1 MAAFGG
7 EYAAKTVGDCST
19 AGTYHLLRDSV
30 PFGKKSILE
39 GGDIF
44 VGLCT
49 NLALKDGSNG
59 EVKNITALKNALL
72 AEWDRIPE
80 EMIRPCCATVP
91 DRLRRI
97 FAAKG
102 GHCKNVKTK
111 SPSYYLIKLHIKI
124 SAGLLL

>member
-39 GGDIF
+39 GSDIF

-59 EVKNITALKNALL
+59 EVKNITA
-72 AEWDRIPE
+72 EWDRIPK
-80 EMIRPCCATVP
+80 EMMRTCCATVP
-91 DRLRRI
+91 DRLCRVI
-97 FAAKG
+97 AAKG
-102 GHCKNVKTK
+102 GHCENV
-111 SPSYYLIKLHIKI
+111 
-124 SAGLLL
+124 

>member
-7 EYAAKTVGDCST
+7 DYAAKTVGDFST

-72 AEWDRIPE
+72 SEWDRIPK
-80 EMIRPCCATVP
+80 EMMRTCCATVP

-97 FAAKG
+97 IAAKG
-102 GHCKNVKTK
+102 GHCENV
-111 SPSYYLIKLHIKI
+111 
-124 SAGLLL
+124 